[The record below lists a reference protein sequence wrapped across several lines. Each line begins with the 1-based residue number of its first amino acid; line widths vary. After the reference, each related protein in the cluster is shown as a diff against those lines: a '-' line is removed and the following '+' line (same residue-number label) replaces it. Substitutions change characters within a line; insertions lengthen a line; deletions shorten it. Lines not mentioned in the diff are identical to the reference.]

1 MTPGLTPLI
10 LFFLSEYRKVSRFA
24 AVPDLNWAQ
33 VVAVGVIC
41 ATTVGAAP
49 KTVSGASGAL
59 VSVLVAWPV
68 SVNDP
73 ASRSAWVIECVPV
86 HTIEAPGAR
95 LAAGIDGTQLKPSS
109 AGVSETLTLCS
120 VVLPLFV
127 AVSV

>member
-10 LFFLSEYRKVSRFA
+10 LLFLSEYRKVSRFA

-49 KTVSGASGAL
+49 KIVSSAL
-59 VSVLVAWPV
+59 AVASVLVTVPV
-68 SVNDP
+68 SLNDP
-73 ASRSAWVIECVPV
+73 VSRSACVIVWEPV
-86 HTIEAPGAR
+86 HTIVAPGAKV
-95 LAAGIDGTQLKPSS
+95 ATGIAGVQLKPAS
-109 AGVSETLTLCS
+109 AGESETVTLCC
-120 VVLPLFV
+120 VVLPVFV